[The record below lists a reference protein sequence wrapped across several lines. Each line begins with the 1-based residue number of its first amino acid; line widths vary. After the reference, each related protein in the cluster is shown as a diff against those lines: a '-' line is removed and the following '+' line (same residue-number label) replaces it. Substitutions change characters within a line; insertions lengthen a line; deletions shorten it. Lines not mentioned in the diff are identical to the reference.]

1 MGVYYCVSCDELKEM
16 IYPGDI
22 NGLGVKQGAI
32 GNLEHPIGAVTIFA
46 MCSRWRNKKIRLA
59 NDSGDDPGY
68 DHYTNVT
75 KEILEE
81 YNKMYKTDLIYTG
94 D

>member
-1 MGVYYCVSCDELKEM
+1 M
-16 IYPGDI
+16 
-22 NGLGVKQGAI
+22 
-32 GNLEHPIGAVTIFA
+32 
-46 MCSRWRNKKIRLA
+46 RWRRNEKIRLA